1 MKKVKNFSFIL
12 LFVCLFFFHYGRNI
26 VVPVTWP
33 TDSSAGAEVSRA
45 NADYV
50 RFLESQLASLTMKD
64 GPGSSI
70 NNK

>member
-12 LFVCLFFFHYGRNI
+12 LFVFFFHYGRNI

-33 TDSSAGAEVSRA
+33 TDSRAGAEVSRA

-50 RFLESQLASLTMKD
+50 RFLESQVASLTMKD

-70 NNK
+70 NK